1 MQAKRYGEKNSV
13 GRPEVQSFVG
23 AMHGQ
28 ATQGVFIT
36 TSGSFI
42 LEDPPTFQPLAYI
55 VKA

>member
-1 MQAKRYGEKNSV
+1 MGEKNSA

-36 TSGSFI
+36 SGSFTSGGSTLKI
-42 LEDPPTFQPLAYI
+42 LAAICP
-55 VKA
+55 